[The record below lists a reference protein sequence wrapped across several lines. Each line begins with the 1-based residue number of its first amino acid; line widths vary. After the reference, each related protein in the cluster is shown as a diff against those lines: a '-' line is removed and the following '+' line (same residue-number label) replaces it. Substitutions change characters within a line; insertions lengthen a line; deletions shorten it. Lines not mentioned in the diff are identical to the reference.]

1 MVVKL
6 FVKYTIMPLM
16 QKSLN
21 AFPSGLLKLRLGL
34 RDQTMLQKH
43 FAVNLQCC
51 YVAVED
57 SCNICNHFMLYGMKE
72 IKYERRKLR
81 SELLCCMGTD
91 DDTYQY

>member
-16 QKSLN
+16 QKLLN

-34 RDQTMLQKH
+34 KDQM
-43 FAVNLQCC
+43 NLQCR

-57 SCNICNHFMLYGMKE
+57 SCNNKTSDKVVYVKFSIVASQDGRNLEY
-72 IKYERRKLR
+72 
-81 SELLCCMGTD
+81 S
-91 DDTYQY
+91 